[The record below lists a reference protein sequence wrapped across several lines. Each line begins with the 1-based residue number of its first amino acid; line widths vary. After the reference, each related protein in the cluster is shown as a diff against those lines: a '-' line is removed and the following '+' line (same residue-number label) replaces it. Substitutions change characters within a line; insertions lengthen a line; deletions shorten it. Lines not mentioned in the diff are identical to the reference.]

1 MFETAELGRKVGKK
15 AFEKAVPELR
25 VQLLELQQALRKADF
40 PVIVLFSGVDGAG
53 KGATVNLLN
62 EWMDPRWIETYAYL
76 KASDEEQE
84 RPEFWRYW
92 RDLPE
97 RGQFGLFLSAWYS
110 PPFLDRVHDRITD
123 AEFDRRLDRIIA
135 FERVLADD
143 GALILKFWM
152 HLGKAA
158 QKKRLKSLEKDP
170 LRSWRVTPMDW
181 QHWRMYDRFVMAA
194 EHTIRRT
201 SFARAP
207 WKIVEGADTHYRS
220 LTVATII
227 RDAVSD
233 RLNGGPTAAT
243 AVDIEI
249 GEQPPEA
256 EVDPAIASLASSLD
270 RTVLTE
276 LDMSL
281 TLSKKDYRR
290 ELPKEQGRVNALFRR
305 ARENGT
311 SIVAVFEGWDAGG
324 KGGAIRRFTQ
334 ALDARDSR
342 VIAIAAP
349 TDEERAHNYLWRF
362 WRHLGRSGRV
372 TIFDRTWYGRVL
384 VERVEGFASEAEWR
398 RAYTEINEFER
409 QLTEF
414 GIVLV
419 KFWLHITS
427 EEQLRRFEERQTIE
441 YKRWKLTDEDWRNRE
456 KWDLYERA
464 VQEMVERTSTLD
476 APWTLVEGNCK
487 RFARLK
493 VLRTVSD
500 ALEKAQA
507 GTKTTASKKKKKR
520 KD

>member
-1 MFETAELGRKVGKK
+1 MFETAELGRKVFKK
-15 AFEKAVPELR
+15 AFDKAVPELR

-76 KASDEEQE
+76 KPSDEEQE

-123 AEFDRRLDRIIA
+123 ADFDRRLDRIIA

-158 QKKRLKSLEKDP
+158 QKRRLKALEKDP
-170 LRSWRVTPMDW
+170 LRSWRVTETDW
-181 QHWRMYDRFVMAA
+181 EHWRKYDRFVMAA

-207 WKIVEGADTHYRS
+207 WKIVEGLDPRYRS

-233 RLNGGPTAAT
+233 RLDGGVRTAT
-243 AVDIEI
+243 AVDMEI

-256 EVDPAIASLASSLD
+256 AVDTAIASLAPSLD

-276 LDMSL
+276 LDMDQF
-281 TLSKKDYRR
+281 LSKGDYRR
-290 ELPKEQGRVNALFRR
+290 ELPKEQGRLNALFRR
-305 ARENGT
+305 ARERGI
-311 SIVAVFEGWDAGG
+311 SVVAVFEGWDAGG
-324 KGGAIRRFTQ
+324 KGGSIRRLTQ

-362 WRHLGRSGRV
+362 WRHIGRAGRV
-372 TIFDRTWYGRVL
+372 TIFDRSWYGRVL
-384 VERVEGFASEAEWR
+384 VERVEGFAAEPEWR

-419 KFWLHITS
+419 KFWLHITA
-427 EEQLRRFEERQTIE
+427 EEQLRRFEERREIA

-456 KWDLYERA
+456 EWELYERA
-464 VQEMVERTSTLD
+464 VQEMVERTSTMD

-493 VLRTVSD
+493 VLRTASD
-500 ALEKAQA
+500 ALEAALPKE
-507 GTKTTASKKKKKR
+507 KSPNKKR
-520 KD
+520 KKNKKS

>member
-1 MFETAELGRKVGKK
+1 M
-15 AFEKAVPELR
+15 
-25 VQLLELQQALRKADF
+25 
-40 PVIVLFSGVDGAG
+40 VL
-53 KGATVNLLN
+53 AT
-62 EWMDPRWIETYAYL
+62 
-76 KASDEEQE
+76 
-84 RPEFWRYW
+84 
-92 RDLPE
+92 
-97 RGQFGLFLSAWYS
+97 LSR
-110 PPFLDRVHDRITD
+110 RVHDRITD

-152 HLGKAA
+152 HLGRAA
-158 QKKRLKSLEKDP
+158 QKKRLKALEKDP
-170 LRSWRVTPMDW
+170 LRSWRVTPVDW

-233 RLNGGPTAAT
+233 RLNGGRSVAP

-249 GEQPPEA
+249 GEKPPEA
-256 EVDPAIASLASSLD
+256 EVDTAIASLSHSLD

-281 TLSKKDYRR
+281 TVSKNDYRR
-290 ELPKEQGRVNALFRR
+290 ELPKEQGRLNALFRR
-305 ARENGT
+305 ARERGT

-384 VERVEGFASEAEWR
+384 VERVEGFASESEWR

-419 KFWLHITS
+419 KFWLHITP

-441 YKRWKLTDEDWRNRE
+441 YKRWKLTDEDWRNRG
-456 KWDLYERA
+456 KWDPYERA
-464 VQEMVERTSTLD
+464 VQEMVERTSTID

-493 VLRTVSD
+493 VLRTVSE
-500 ALEKAQA
+500 ALEKTQPR
-507 GTKTTASKKKKKR
+507 TKGAAPKKKKKK